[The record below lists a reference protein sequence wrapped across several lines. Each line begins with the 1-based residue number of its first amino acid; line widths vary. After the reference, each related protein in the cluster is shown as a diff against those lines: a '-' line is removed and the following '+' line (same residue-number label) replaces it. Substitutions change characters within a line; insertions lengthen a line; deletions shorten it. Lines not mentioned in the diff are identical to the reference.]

1 MYLKIN
7 SLEKNVLLE
16 LRKVYK
22 QSKEGDNL
30 LSISE
35 FKLNKH
41 LIYQLV
47 VAIVVFT
54 ILIFSIGWDELYWIY
69 GAVIIFSFF
78 LSKFIYL
85 SYFSSKISKSFL
97 YFDENV
103 ILKKELDFIEI
114 YPLHQLTAVN
124 FANAQGENFVMI
136 KLSFGNEIMF
146 FPYERAFKN
155 VLERFARNI
164 TDSANAKKRGILS
177 NRFPSSNQIHDLLY
191 LHANSKDSNN
201 KFKFI
206 AISAIISSLI
216 LIIAVPYFLDW
227 NSYRVAGKINTA
239 TSFRNYLKE
248 DRNHLYKVSAKE
260 RIKEKYDEAIS
271 IYNKTNADDKSA
283 IIKILQYLKNNEI
296 YYVDILFQNDNRI
309 RDISENYDVRIKSA
323 ENSFTTTKNKDREK
337 ELISTLNKTLGS
349 IFPSDIISIGEITDR
364 KNVPK
369 IEIVY
374 SYTNSEDGSLYYP
387 VAQENINEN
396 QRDYYYGLTIYW
408 YFKLFVPTEKNSI
421 YSFTLKSNPAVQFS
435 AETSNTD
442 NVYSN
447 MVYSAFRDFDTEFK
461 YHFLGDEK

>member
-1 MYLKIN
+1 M
-7 SLEKNVLLE
+7 
-16 LRKVYK
+16 
-22 QSKEGDNL
+22 
-30 LSISE
+30 LSVSE

-41 LIYQLV
+41 LFYQLT

-54 ILIFSIGWDELYWIY
+54 ILIFSVGWKEIYWIY
-69 GAVIIFSFF
+69 GAIILFSFF
-78 LSKFIYL
+78 LSRFIYL
-85 SYFSSKISKSFL
+85 SYFSSKINKSFL

-103 ILKKELDFIEI
+103 IIKKDLDFIEI
-114 YPLHQLTAVN
+114 YPLNQLSAVN

-136 KLSFGNEIMF
+136 KLSFGNETMF

-164 TDSANAKKRGILS
+164 TVSANAKKRGILS
-177 NRFPSSNQIHDLLY
+177 NRFPFSNQIQDLLY
-191 LHANSKDSNN
+191 LHENSKASKN

-206 AISAIISSLI
+206 AISVIISSLI

-227 NSYRVAGKINTA
+227 NSFREAKKINTS
-239 TSFRNYLKE
+239 TSFRNYIKE
-248 DRNHLYKVSAKE
+248 DRNHLYKISAKE
-260 RIKEKYDEAIS
+260 KIKGKYDEAIN

-283 IIKILQYLKNNEI
+283 IIKILQYLKDNEI

-309 RDISENYDVRIKSA
+309 RDISKNYDVRIRSA

-349 IFPSDIISIGEITDR
+349 IFPSDIICIEEITDR
-364 KNVPK
+364 KNVPR
-369 IEIVY
+369 IEIIY
-374 SYTNSEDGSLYYP
+374 SYTNSEEGSLYYP
-387 VAQENINEN
+387 VAQENINEY

-408 YFKLFVPTEKNSI
+408 HFKLFVPTEKNSI

-447 MVYSAFRDFDTEFK
+447 MVYSAFKDFDTEFK
-461 YHFLGDEK
+461 KHFLGD